1 MMEFFLLVAMA
12 RLIQIKDYHDASVKT
27 WECMSCGISFVLSG
41 QAGILPR
48 MWRIGRMTKELE
60 EAHRLL
66 WDIYEKLR
74 NHAANED
81 WADHLR
87 AKIQDFCPPE
97 EE

>member
-1 MMEFFLLVAMA
+1 
-12 RLIQIKDYHDASVKT
+12 
-27 WECMSCGISFVLSG
+27 
-41 QAGILPR
+41 
-48 MWRIGRMTKELE
+48 MTKELE